1 MANYGWAAWGTL
13 GGKRLNAGEGH
24 RVEKQNLFFDIF
36 DLITTFLGIG
46 LNTVNDLGLAGVSV
60 VGAIAA
66 FFSAILQGIGFFLV
80 P

>member
-1 MANYGWAAWGTL
+1 M
-13 GGKRLNAGEGH
+13 
-24 RVEKQNLFFDIF
+24 EKQNLFFDIF
-36 DLITTFLGIG
+36 DLLTTFLGIG